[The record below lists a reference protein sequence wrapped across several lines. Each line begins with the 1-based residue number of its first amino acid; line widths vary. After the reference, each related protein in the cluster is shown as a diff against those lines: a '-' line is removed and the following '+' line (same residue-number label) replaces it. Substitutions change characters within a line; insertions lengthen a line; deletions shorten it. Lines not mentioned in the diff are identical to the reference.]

1 MDKIV
6 KTRKDHKCAYCGKT
20 ILKGST
26 ACYMEGRNPK
36 YEVKGFEEKQI
47 GIEYFK
53 VYYCYGAEGDNMPA
67 CAGDDDDAS
76 DSNCTIHGVRLSLP
90 TIRDMYDEAYGRY
103 TQPTQE
109 HMKNTFMEGA
119 KWCRDITKELSENGN
134 EA

>member
-26 ACYMEGRNPK
+26 ACYMEGRHPK

-53 VYYCYGAEGDNMPA
+53 VYYCYGAEGDNMPS
-67 CAGDDDDAS
+67 CAGEDDDTS
-76 DSNCTIHGVRLSLP
+76 ESNCTIHGVVGSAITSEKLQQL
-90 TIRDMYDEAYGRY
+90 DHEVDELLD
-103 TQPTQE
+103 
-109 HMKNTFMEGA
+109 N
-119 KWCRDITKELSENGN
+119 D
-134 EA
+134 